1 MHIKSLL
8 RYLSRRNVYKT
19 VPIYNLNWVR
29 SKKLFRELLGD
40 SIITLVDVGARGGD
54 AVQQAGSAEELMP
67 LENHINYIG
76 FDADEEEVKR
86 LNSLPS
92 NYHTAQYISSFV
104 SNKKEIVTFKL
115 YYNAGMSSIYDLSES
130 FERWFIKSP
139 VEKELLLQAD
149 TLDNL
154 LNQDIDFI
162 KLDTQGSE
170 YEILS
175 GAERCLSTALM
186 VEVEVEF
193 FPVYETQ
200 KLAHDVISKMNN
212 LGYELL
218 YLNRVFESSA
228 AFKGRSRGQMIA
240 GDALFGLSRDKVL
253 EYSLEKQKKY
263 CVLLINYGHIDFA
276 FDIYNANPDLQ
287 QYCGTL
293 GRFFDHANKN
303 SSKVSR
309 VIKFFV
315 DKIIFILLHIRK
327 TNGLVI
333 DSDRSWPIR

>member
-1 MHIKSLL
+1 M
-8 RYLSRRNVYKT
+8 
-19 VPIYNLNWVR
+19 
-29 SKKLFRELLGD
+29 
-40 SIITLVDVGARGGD
+40 
-54 AVQQAGSAEELMP
+54 
-67 LENHINYIG
+67 ENHINYIG
-76 FDADEEEVKR
+76 FDADDEEVKR

-92 NYHTAQYISSFV
+92 KYFASQYISSFV
-104 SNKKEIVTFKL
+104 SNKKEIVKFKL
-115 YYNAGMSSIYDLSES
+115 RYDAGRSSIYDLSE
-130 FERWFIKSP
+130 FHTRWFGKSP

-149 TLDNL
+149 SLDNL
-154 LNQDIDFI
+154 LSQDIDFI
-162 KLDTQGSE
+162 KLDAEGSE

-193 FPVYETQ
+193 FPLYEGQ
-200 KLAHDVISKMNN
+200 KLAHDVISKMYN
-212 LGYELL
+212 LGYDLL
-218 YLNRVFESSA
+218 YLNRFFQSSV
-228 AFKGRSRGQMIA
+228 AFKGIGKSRGQMTF

-293 GRFFDHANKN
+293 GRFFDHVNKN

-309 VIKFFV
+309 VIKFFI
-315 DKIIFILLHIRK
+315 DKIVFILLHIRK
-327 TNGLVI
+327 TNGLYF

>member
-1 MHIKSLL
+1 MSIKLLL
-8 RYLSRRNVYKT
+8 RFLSRKNVYKT

-40 SIITLVDVGARGGD
+40 SIITLVDVGARGEY
-54 AVQQAGSAEELMP
+54 AEQSAGSAEELTP
-67 LENHINYIG
+67 LESHINYIG
-76 FDADEEEVKR
+76 FDADEEEIKR

-92 NYHTAQYISSFV
+92 KYFASQYISSFV

-115 YYNAGMSSIYDLSES
+115 HYNAGMSSIYDLSES
-130 FERWFIKSP
+130 YARLFIKSP

-149 TLDNL
+149 SLDNL

-162 KLDTQGSE
+162 KLDTQGNE

-193 FPVYETQ
+193 FPIYENQ
-200 KLAHDVISKMNN
+200 KLAHDVISKMYN

-218 YLNRVFESSA
+218 YLNRVFGSSA
-228 AFKGRSRGQMIA
+228 AFKGRSRGQMIF

-276 FDIYNANPDLQ
+276 FDIYNANPNLQ
-287 QYCGTL
+287 QFCGTL

-303 SSKVSR
+303 SSKISR
-309 VIKFFV
+309 VITFFI
-315 DKIIFILLHIRK
+315 DKIVFILLHIRK
-327 TNGLVI
+327 TNGLFF

>member
-327 TNGLVI
+327 TNGLVF

>member
-1 MHIKSLL
+1 MHIKSML
-8 RYLSRRNVYKT
+8 RYLSKRDVYQT
-19 VPIYNLNWVR
+19 VPMYNLNWLR
-29 SKKLFRELLGD
+29 PKKLFRELLGD
-40 SIITLVDVGARGGD
+40 SIITLVDVGAR
-54 AVQQAGSAEELMP
+54 AESVLSVEELTP

-76 FDADEEEVKR
+76 FDADEEEVER
-86 LNSLPS
+86 LKSLPS
-92 NYHTAQYISSFV
+92 KYFASQYISSFV
-104 SNKKEIVTFKL
+104 SNRKETVKFKL
-115 YYNAGMSSIYDLSES
+115 HYDAGSSSVYDMSES
-130 FERWFIKSP
+130 FTRWFRKSP

-149 TLDNL
+149 SLDNL

-162 KLDTQGSE
+162 KLDTQGNE

-193 FPVYETQ
+193 FPIYESQ
-200 KLAHDVISKMNN
+200 KLAHDVISKMYN

-218 YLNRVFESSA
+218 YLNRVFSSSE
-228 AFKGRSRGQMIA
+228 AFKGISRGQMTF

-276 FDIYNANPDLQ
+276 FDIYNANPNLQ

-293 GRFFDHANKN
+293 GRFFDKVNKN

-315 DKIIFILLHIRK
+315 DKIVFILLHIRK
-327 TNGLVI
+327 TNGLFS

>member
-1 MHIKSLL
+1 
-8 RYLSRRNVYKT
+8 
-19 VPIYNLNWVR
+19 
-29 SKKLFRELLGD
+29 LGE
-40 SIITLVDVGARGGD
+40 STITLVDVGAR
-54 AVQQAGSAEELMP
+54 AESLLSVEELTS

-76 FDADEEEVKR
+76 FDADEEEVER
-86 LNSLPS
+86 LKTLPS
-92 NYHTAQYISSFV
+92 KYFASQYISSFV
-104 SNKKEIVTFKL
+104 SNRKETVKFKL
-115 YYNAGMSSIYDLSES
+115 HYDAGNSSVYDISES
-130 FERWFIKSP
+130 HTRWFSKSP

-149 TLDNL
+149 SLDNL

-162 KLDTQGSE
+162 KLDTQGNE

-193 FPVYETQ
+193 YPIYESQ
-200 KLAHDVISKMNN
+200 KLAHDVISKMYN

-218 YLNRVFESSA
+218 YLNRVFQSSV
-228 AFKGRSRGQMIA
+228 AFKGISRGQMTF

-276 FDIYNANPDLQ
+276 FDIYNANPNLQ

-293 GRFFDHANKN
+293 GRFFDRVNKN
-303 SSKVSR
+303 PSKVSR
-309 VIKFFV
+309 VIKYFI
-315 DKIIFILLHIRK
+315 DKIVFILLHIRK
-327 TNGLVI
+327 TNGLI
-333 DSDRSWPIR
+333 NDSDRSWPIR

>member
-8 RYLSRRNVYKT
+8 HVLWGRTVYHT

-40 SIITLVDVGARGGD
+40 SIITLVDVGAR
-54 AVQQAGSAEELMP
+54 AESVLSVGELTP
-67 LENHINYIG
+67 LESHINYIG
-76 FDADEEEVKR
+76 FDADDEEVKR
-86 LNSLPS
+86 LKSLPS
-92 NYHTAQYISSFV
+92 KYFASQYVSAFV
-104 SNKKEIVTFKL
+104 SNRKEIVKFKL
-115 YYNAGMSSIYDLSES
+115 YYDAQFSSIYDFSKS
-130 FERWFIKSP
+130 YTHWFRKNDASP
-139 VEKELLLQAD
+139 VEKDLLLQAD
-149 TLDNL
+149 SLDNL

-162 KLDTQGSE
+162 KLDAQGNE

-193 FPVYETQ
+193 FPMYENQ
-200 KLAHDVISKMNN
+200 KLAHDVISKMYN

-218 YLNRVFESSA
+218 YLNRVFESSV
-228 AFKGRSRGQMIA
+228 AFKGSSRGQMTF

-276 FDIYNANPDLQ
+276 FDIYNANPNLQ

-293 GRFFDHANKN
+293 GRFFDHVNKTP
-303 SSKVSR
+303 SKVSR

-315 DKIIFILLHIRK
+315 DKIVFILLHIRK
-327 TNGLVI
+327 TNGLFF

>member
-1 MHIKSLL
+1 M
-8 RYLSRRNVYKT
+8 
-19 VPIYNLNWVR
+19 YNLNWVR
-29 SKKLFRELLGD
+29 SKKLFREFLGD
-40 SIITLVDVGARGGD
+40 SIITLVDVGARGED
-54 AVQQAGSAEELMP
+54 AVQQAGSSEELMP

-76 FDADEEEVKR
+76 FEADEEEVKR

-92 NYHTAQYISSFV
+92 KYHAAQFLSSFV

-115 YYNAGMSSIYDLSES
+115 HYDAGQSSVYDFGES
-130 FERWFIKSP
+130 YTRWFRKNDASP

-149 TLDNL
+149 SLDNL

-162 KLDTQGSE
+162 KLDTQGNE

-193 FPVYETQ
+193 FPVYESQ
-200 KLAHDVISKMNN
+200 KLAHDVISKMHN

-218 YLNRVFESSA
+218 YLNRVFGSSE
-228 AFKGRSRGQMIA
+228 AFKGISRGQMTF

-276 FDIYNANPDLQ
+276 FDIYNANPNLQ

-293 GRFFDHANKN
+293 GQFFDHVNKN

-309 VIKFFV
+309 VIKFFI
-315 DKIIFILLHIRK
+315 DKIVFILLHIRK
-327 TNGLVI
+327 TNGLFF
-333 DSDRSWPIR
+333 DSDRSWPTR